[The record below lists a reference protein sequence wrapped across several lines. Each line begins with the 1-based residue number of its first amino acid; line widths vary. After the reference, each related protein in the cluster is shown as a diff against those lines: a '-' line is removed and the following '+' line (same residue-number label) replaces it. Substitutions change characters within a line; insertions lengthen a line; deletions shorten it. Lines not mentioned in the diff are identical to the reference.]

1 MNLARWILTFVSGM
15 SRLSSISVKIVKYFC
30 QESISH
36 SNFRDGFFNPDMLY
50 QTKMIDEMMR
60 GLVST
65 PMEFMDQFMSGEITN
80 HLFEEKNI
88 PKSGLDL
95 AALNIQRG
103 RDHGLKSYNEYR
115 VACNLK
121 RAHNFDDLAGEINQV
136 DYNWRLSVANVTLEQ
151 KFSVS
156 QRKSFTQI
164 KINSFSPPLPNTLPI
179 NTLNTFITTTLTTIC
194 NIFIFYLLTLKRFS
208 LLFNTLTFSFC
219 KDVIKR
225 LKQIYFSV
233 EDIDLFTGGLSE
245 VPLKGALV
253 GPTFACIIGIQ
264 FQKAK
269 KCDRFWYET
278 SDAAVRFTESQLTE
292 IRKATL
298 AKIVCENADVVDKI
312 QKSAFDQYHEF
323 LNERVPCRSLP
334 QINLQLWK
342 DEAHKCKVDGIDIPL
357 GASRRISPCTSCTC
371 TRENAQCQSL
381 RVNNCRQLIS
391 EVGVEAVRR
400 DNICKTQCTF
410 ALNSPPPV
418 NNVVNDGTLTAP
430 LPPTPQRPSLPLSNV
445 PPRPAVPIRQL
456 PPRPPR
462 QFFPPPAPASVQPS
476 GGRLAP
482 VSVPAPPPPVGGIG
496 GQTPPVVP
504 VGAPGSGPG
513 SLRQPRPL
521 FAFPNIRLPNLS
533 DLFGL

>member
-1 MNLARWILTFVSGM
+1 M
-15 SRLSSISVKIVKYFC
+15 
-30 QESISH
+30 
-36 SNFRDGFFNPDMLY
+36 
-50 QTKMIDEMMR
+50 
-60 GLVST
+60 
-65 PMEFMDQFMSGEITN
+65 
-80 HLFEEKNI
+80 
-88 PKSGLDL
+88 
-95 AALNIQRG
+95 
-103 RDHGLKSYNEYR
+103 
-115 VACNLK
+115 
-121 RAHNFDDLAGEINQV
+121 
-136 DYNWRLSVANVTLEQ
+136 
-151 KFSVS
+151 
-156 QRKSFTQI
+156 
-164 KINSFSPPLPNTLPI
+164 
-179 NTLNTFITTTLTTIC
+179 
-194 NIFIFYLLTLKRFS
+194 
-208 LLFNTLTFSFC
+208 
-219 KDVIKR
+219 IKR

-334 QINLQLWK
+334 QINLNLWK

-418 NNVVNDGTLTAP
+418 NNIVNDGTLTAP
-430 LPPTPQRPSLPLSNV
+430 LPPQRQPPLQNV
-445 PPRPAVPIRQL
+445 PPRPGQIPIRQL
-456 PPRPPR
+456 PLR
-462 QFFPPPAPASVQPS
+462 QQPIRAGFSGSNTGTFFPPSQGSVAPS
-476 GGRLAP
+476 GGRPPVQPPVSGSAP
-482 VSVPAPPPPVGGIG
+482 VVNIQFPPPGVPGAGAGQVGGQVP
-496 GQTPPVVP
+496 GQ
-504 VGAPGSGPG
+504 
-513 SLRQPRPL
+513 LRQPRPL
-521 FAFPNIRLPNLS
+521 FAFPSIRLPNLS

>member
-1 MNLARWILTFVSGM
+1 M
-15 SRLSSISVKIVKYFC
+15 
-30 QESISH
+30 
-36 SNFRDGFFNPDMLY
+36 
-50 QTKMIDEMMR
+50 
-60 GLVST
+60 
-65 PMEFMDQFMSGEITN
+65 
-80 HLFEEKNI
+80 
-88 PKSGLDL
+88 
-95 AALNIQRG
+95 
-103 RDHGLKSYNEYR
+103 
-115 VACNLK
+115 
-121 RAHNFDDLAGEINQV
+121 
-136 DYNWRLSVANVTLEQ
+136 
-151 KFSVS
+151 
-156 QRKSFTQI
+156 
-164 KINSFSPPLPNTLPI
+164 
-179 NTLNTFITTTLTTIC
+179 
-194 NIFIFYLLTLKRFS
+194 
-208 LLFNTLTFSFC
+208 
-219 KDVIKR
+219 IKR

-482 VSVPAPPPPVGGIG
+482 VSVPAPPPPPVGGIG

>member
-1 MNLARWILTFVSGM
+1 MVPHYYHTKINFV
-15 SRLSSISVKIVKYFC
+15 FC
-30 QESISH
+30 Q
-36 SNFRDGFFNPDMLY
+36 
-50 QTKMIDEMMR
+50 
-60 GLVST
+60 
-65 PMEFMDQFMSGEITN
+65 
-80 HLFEEKNI
+80 
-88 PKSGLDL
+88 
-95 AALNIQRG
+95 
-103 RDHGLKSYNEYR
+103 
-115 VACNLK
+115 
-121 RAHNFDDLAGEINQV
+121 
-136 DYNWRLSVANVTLEQ
+136 
-151 KFSVS
+151 
-156 QRKSFTQI
+156 
-164 KINSFSPPLPNTLPI
+164 
-179 NTLNTFITTTLTTIC
+179 
-194 NIFIFYLLTLKRFS
+194 
-208 LLFNTLTFSFC
+208 
-219 KDVIKR
+219 DVIKR

-253 GPTFACIIGIQ
+253 GPTFACVIGIQ

-292 IRKATL
+292 IRKSTL
-298 AKIVCENADVVDKI
+298 AKIVCENADVVNKI

-334 QINLQLWK
+334 QINLNLWK

-430 LPPTPQRPSLPLSNV
+430 LPPSPARPPLPLASGPLPLASGP
-445 PPRPAVPIRQL
+445 PPRPGLPLRQL
-456 PPRPPR
+456 PPRPVAPLR
-462 QFFPPPAPASVQPS
+462 PGFSASSAGQTFFPGPGTS
-476 GGRLAP
+476 GGRPPVPVVAASGPAPVVTIGQPPQGPVPGGPGGAP
-482 VSVPAPPPPVGGIG
+482 VS
-496 GQTPPVVP
+496 GQVNTP
-504 VGAPGSGPG
+504 GN
-513 SLRQPRPL
+513 LRQPRPL
-521 FAFPNIRLPNLS
+521 FAFPSIRLPNLS
-533 DLFGL
+533 DIFGL

>member
-1 MNLARWILTFVSGM
+1 M
-15 SRLSSISVKIVKYFC
+15 
-30 QESISH
+30 
-36 SNFRDGFFNPDMLY
+36 
-50 QTKMIDEMMR
+50 
-60 GLVST
+60 
-65 PMEFMDQFMSGEITN
+65 
-80 HLFEEKNI
+80 
-88 PKSGLDL
+88 
-95 AALNIQRG
+95 
-103 RDHGLKSYNEYR
+103 
-115 VACNLK
+115 
-121 RAHNFDDLAGEINQV
+121 
-136 DYNWRLSVANVTLEQ
+136 
-151 KFSVS
+151 
-156 QRKSFTQI
+156 
-164 KINSFSPPLPNTLPI
+164 
-179 NTLNTFITTTLTTIC
+179 
-194 NIFIFYLLTLKRFS
+194 
-208 LLFNTLTFSFC
+208 
-219 KDVIKR
+219 IKR

-253 GPTFACIIGIQ
+253 GPTFACVLGIQ
-264 FQKAK
+264 FQKSK

-292 IRKATL
+292 IRKSTL
-298 AKIVCENADVVDKI
+298 AKIVCENADVVNKI

-334 QINLQLWK
+334 QINLNLWK

-430 LPPTPQRPSLPLSNV
+430 LPPAPARQPPPPLASG
-445 PPRPAVPIRQL
+445 PPRPGLPLRQL
-456 PPRPPR
+456 PPRPVAPLR
-462 QFFPPPAPASVQPS
+462 PGFSASSGGQTFFPAPGPS
-476 GGRLAP
+476 GGRPPVPVVAGSSPVVTIGQAGVP
-482 VSVPAPPPPVGGIG
+482 VSPGVGVAS
-496 GQTPPVVP
+496 T
-504 VGAPGSGPG
+504 PG

-521 FAFPNIRLPNLS
+521 FAFPSIRLPNLS
-533 DLFGL
+533 DIFGL

>member
-1 MNLARWILTFVSGM
+1 M
-15 SRLSSISVKIVKYFC
+15 
-30 QESISH
+30 
-36 SNFRDGFFNPDMLY
+36 
-50 QTKMIDEMMR
+50 
-60 GLVST
+60 
-65 PMEFMDQFMSGEITN
+65 
-80 HLFEEKNI
+80 
-88 PKSGLDL
+88 
-95 AALNIQRG
+95 
-103 RDHGLKSYNEYR
+103 
-115 VACNLK
+115 
-121 RAHNFDDLAGEINQV
+121 
-136 DYNWRLSVANVTLEQ
+136 
-151 KFSVS
+151 
-156 QRKSFTQI
+156 
-164 KINSFSPPLPNTLPI
+164 
-179 NTLNTFITTTLTTIC
+179 
-194 NIFIFYLLTLKRFS
+194 
-208 LLFNTLTFSFC
+208 
-219 KDVIKR
+219 
-225 LKQIYFSV
+225 KQIYFSV

-298 AKIVCENADVVDKI
+298 AKIVCENADVVNKI

-410 ALNSPPPV
+410 ALNSPSPV
-418 NNVVNDGTLTAP
+418 NSIVNEGSLTAP
-430 LPPTPQRPSLPLSNV
+430 LPPTPQRPVPPLANV
-445 PPRPAVPIRQL
+445 PQRPGVPVPVRQL
-456 PPRPPR
+456 RPPLR
-462 QFFPPPAPASVQPS
+462 PGFSGSSPGNFFPQSQLSVGPSAGRQQAAVSSGPVPSLSQPPPGVHVGGAGGASVQGVP
-476 GGRLAP
+476 GAGA
-482 VSVPAPPPPVGGIG
+482 SVQQG
-496 GQTPPVVP
+496 VP
-504 VGAPGSGPG
+504 GAGVAPG

-521 FAFPNIRLPNLS
+521 FAFPSIRLPNLS

>member
-1 MNLARWILTFVSGM
+1 MVPHYYHTKINFV
-15 SRLSSISVKIVKYFC
+15 FC
-30 QESISH
+30 Q
-36 SNFRDGFFNPDMLY
+36 
-50 QTKMIDEMMR
+50 
-60 GLVST
+60 
-65 PMEFMDQFMSGEITN
+65 
-80 HLFEEKNI
+80 
-88 PKSGLDL
+88 
-95 AALNIQRG
+95 
-103 RDHGLKSYNEYR
+103 
-115 VACNLK
+115 
-121 RAHNFDDLAGEINQV
+121 
-136 DYNWRLSVANVTLEQ
+136 
-151 KFSVS
+151 
-156 QRKSFTQI
+156 
-164 KINSFSPPLPNTLPI
+164 
-179 NTLNTFITTTLTTIC
+179 
-194 NIFIFYLLTLKRFS
+194 
-208 LLFNTLTFSFC
+208 
-219 KDVIKR
+219 DVIKR

-253 GPTFACIIGIQ
+253 GPTFACVIGIQ

-292 IRKATL
+292 IRKSTL
-298 AKIVCENADVVDKI
+298 AKIVCENADVVNKI

-334 QINLQLWK
+334 QINLNLWK

-430 LPPTPQRPSLPLSNV
+430 LPPSPARPPLPLAPGPPLASGP
-445 PPRPAVPIRQL
+445 PPRPGLPLRQL
-456 PPRPPR
+456 PPRPVAPLR
-462 QFFPPPAPASVQPS
+462 PGFSASYPLSVSPEGIPPMSGARSRRNAACAS
-476 GGRLAP
+476 RK
-482 VSVPAPPPPVGGIG
+482 
-496 GQTPPVVP
+496 GQRTE
-504 VGAPGSGPG
+504 
-513 SLRQPRPL
+513 PRP
-521 FAFPNIRLPNLS
+521 
-533 DLFGL
+533 